1 MSNSGDNGS
10 RGDQPSDVQGQQPAD
25 PWAQAPAEPQDPY
38 AQPGETFG
46 GPQAQ
51 DPFAQ
56 SQADLPSQPAPQDP
70 YAQQPEQ
77 EPWGRPPHEQ
87 SQDPFAPSSA
97 GSASSASDPYG
108 QTDPYGQQRDP
119 YSQPDP
125 YAPHPD
131 PYGPPA
137 GGVPSSGSSASDP
150 YGQASPGYGE
160 QSPGYG
166 PQSPGY
172 GPAGGAA
179 QAPAGELGQSR
190 LVVGLLGI
198 FLGAFGVHRFLL
210 GYTTI
215 GIIQVCITVL
225 SCGMLSWV
233 SGIWGLVEG
242 ILVLSKSEQFLRDAH
257 GRPLAD

>member
-10 RGDQPSDVQGQQPAD
+10 RGDQPSDVQGQHPAD

-77 EPWGRPPHEQ
+77 EPCGRPPHEQ
-87 SQDPFAPSSA
+87 SQ
-97 GSASSASDPYG
+97 
-108 QTDPYGQQRDP
+108 
-119 YSQPDP
+119 
-125 YAPHPD
+125 D

-166 PQSPGY
+166 PQPPSY

-233 SGIWGLVEG
+233 SGIWGLVE
-242 ILVLSKSEQFLRDAH
+242 
-257 GRPLAD
+257 

>member
-1 MSNSGDNGS
+1 H
-10 RGDQPSDVQGQQPAD
+10 PAD

-77 EPWGRPPHEQ
+77 EPCGRPPHEQ

-108 QTDPYGQQRDP
+108 Q
-119 YSQPDP
+119 
-125 YAPHPD
+125 
-131 PYGPPA
+131 
-137 GGVPSSGSSASDP
+137 
-150 YGQASPGYGE
+150 ASPGYGE

-166 PQSPGY
+166 PQPPSY

-233 SGIWGLVEG
+233 SGIW
-242 ILVLSKSEQFLRDAH
+242 
-257 GRPLAD
+257 